1 MVKFPHEKF
10 LRMSN
15 YHAFLYEDLLCF
27 SQQFPQKAKLSQWI
41 YTKKNLFMTWTLV
54 STDAYSRSR
63 WRVHC
68 VSFLSALFTV
78 FLLICV
84 VHLVLGCFP
93 LYRTNR
99 LETTQ
104 TILLRKNGT
113 RRNQSYRWIV
123 ACVTDKTEP
132 QDLRMRHHWPVHR
145 WHRPFANQVEG
156 KFVGGQNKNPG
167 AASQTLL
174 TGGIDYIC
182 DDTQTTI
189 SQCGWIAFQRFKSCS
204 ND

>member
-113 RRNQSYRWIV
+113 RRNQSYRWIA

-145 WHRPFANQVEG
+145 CQSGWREICWGSEQESWCCFADFTNWGYRLHLRRHAGYHQSVWLNCIPEVQIL
-156 KFVGGQNKNPG
+156 F
-167 AASQTLL
+167 
-174 TGGIDYIC
+174 
-182 DDTQTTI
+182 
-189 SQCGWIAFQRFKSCS
+189 
-204 ND
+204 

>member
-1 MVKFPHEKF
+1 MFFTTIPPKSKAVTVNLYKEKKSF
-10 LRMSN
+10 HDVDTRQRRRVLSFQVTRPLR
-15 YHAFLYEDLLCF
+15 
-27 SQQFPQKAKLSQWI
+27 QFP
-41 YTKKNLFMTWTLV
+41 V
-54 STDAYSRSR
+54 
-63 WRVHC
+63 
-68 VSFLSALFTV
+68 
-78 FLLICV
+78 CV

-113 RRNQSYRWIV
+113 RRNQSYRWIA

-182 DDTQTTI
+182 DDTQATI